1 MYKTGI
7 IGVGFIG
14 AAHIEALRRFGN
26 VEVVAL
32 ADSNEP
38 EAKAKSLNV
47 PKGYA
52 DYRDLIDNEKPDVIH
67 ICTPNQN
74 HCEVAIYAMERGIH
88 VLCEKP
94 LATTLEEAD
103 RMLAV
108 AKKNGVLTGVN
119 LINRFYPLAY
129 EMREKVKAGDVGR
142 IFTIHGAYLQDWL
155 FLETDYNWRLEPEQS
170 GISRA
175 IADIGSHW
183 CDLMEFVTGQRITA
197 VTADLATFHKTRKK
211 PIKPVETYSNMLL
224 TSDDYVDVPIT
235 TEDYANFLFETDG
248 GAHGSCMISQVFAG
262 KKNQLVMNISGD
274 KSSLTWDS
282 EESNTLWRGR
292 RDGPNEIFAK
302 DPSILSEATRGYM
315 DYPGG
320 HVEGYPDTIKQ
331 NLKAFYKALAAK
343 DFSGGDFAGFEAGRR
358 EMLLCEKLVES
369 SRKRQWIEV

>member
-1 MYKTGI
+1 MYKIGI

-14 AAHIEALRRFGN
+14 AAHIEALRRFGSN
-26 VEVVAL
+26 NVVAL
-32 ADSNEP
+32 ADSVGAE
-38 EAKAKSLNV
+38 EKARALNV

-52 DYRDLIDNEKPDVIH
+52 DYRELIDKEKPDVIH
-67 ICTPNQN
+67 VCTPNQN
-74 HCEVAIYAMERGIH
+74 HYEVAMYAMRRGVH

-94 LATTLEEAD
+94 LATTLAEAD
-103 RMLAV
+103 EMCAA
-108 AKKNGVLTGVN
+108 AKEYGVLTGVN

-129 EMREKVKAGDVGR
+129 EMREKVRAGDAGR
-142 IFTIHGAYLQDWL
+142 IFTVHGAYLQDWL

-197 VTADLATFHKTRKK
+197 VMADLVTFHKTRKK
-211 PIKPVETYSNMLL
+211 PLKPVETYANMMLAPG
-224 TSDDYVDVPIT
+224 DYTDVPIT
-235 TEDYANFLFETDG
+235 TEDYAAFLFETDG

-262 KKNQLVMNISGD
+262 KKNQLIMNISGD

-282 EESNTLWRGR
+282 EDANRLWLGR
-292 RDGPNEIFAK
+292 RDGPNEVYAK
-302 DPSILSEATRGYM
+302 DPSILSAATRQWM

-320 HVEGYPDTIKQ
+320 HVEGYPDAIKQ
-331 NLKAFYKALAAK
+331 DFKAFYKALDEK
-343 DFSGGDFAGFEAGRR
+343 NFSGGDFAGFEAGRR

-369 SRKRQWIEV
+369 SRERRWIEV

>member
-1 MYKTGI
+1 MYRIGI

-26 VEVVAL
+26 NDVVAL
-32 ADSNEP
+32 ADSAGAE
-38 EAKAKSLNV
+38 EKAKALNV

-52 DYRDLIDNEKPDVIH
+52 DYRELIDTEKPDVIH
-67 ICTPNQN
+67 VCTPNQN
-74 HCEVAIYAMERGIH
+74 HYEVAMYAMERGIH

-94 LATTLEEAD
+94 LATTLAEAEELCA
-103 RMLAV
+103 A
-108 AKKNGVLTGVN
+108 AKEYGVLTGVN

-129 EMREKVKAGDVGR
+129 EMREKVRAGNVGR

-197 VTADLATFHKTRKK
+197 VMADLVTFHKTRKK
-211 PIKPVETYSNMLL
+211 PLKPVQTYANMML
-224 TSDDYVDVPIT
+224 TPEDYTDVPIT
-235 TEDYANFLFETDG
+235 TEDYAAFLFETDG

-262 KKNQLVMNISGD
+262 KKNQLVLNISGD

-282 EESNTLWRGR
+282 EDSNTLWLGR
-292 RDGPNEIFAK
+292 RDGPNEVYAK
-302 DPSILSEATRGYM
+302 DPSILSDGTRRWM

-320 HVEGYPDTIKQ
+320 HVEGYPDAIKQ
-331 NLKAFYKALAAK
+331 DFKAFYRALDEK
-343 DFSGGDFAGFEAGRR
+343 NLSGGDFADFEAGRR

-369 SRKRQWIEV
+369 SRERRWIEV